1 METSLKTGFA
11 QFFSC
16 CPKKLSC
23 PKLGRGDCSLNQT
36 VKALQTKVSYV
47 EIDVVAVKENQKS
60 LEEDSSHV
68 KENAKF
74 IDEKITE
81 VQENADKRNEQI
93 SVNAV
98 SKSSI
103 WKPTVAGKIW
113 RDTGIVSNLSPTE
126 CSGWGHE
133 KSSCKL
139 FWRRPRYGGPRIL
152 CAKHG
157 SPKSGKSFIVSFRF
171 VEYQKPWIK
180 TEVLFLFMFH
190 IELLF
195 IFSFITCHSRI
206 LQRVK
211 FKNVCGFAV
220 CSVLFF
226 FHNLALKFQLFV
238 YAFIFSLKK
247 WDYLKNERVLLY
259 SKTARL
265 VGFSSPSL
273 SFFLIKW

>member
-23 PKLGRGDCSLNQT
+23 PKLGRGGGGCSLNQT

-103 WKPTVAGKIW
+103 WKPTVAGKI
-113 RDTGIVSNLSPTE
+113 
-126 CSGWGHE
+126 
-133 KSSCKL
+133 
-139 FWRRPRYGGPRIL
+139 
-152 CAKHG
+152 
-157 SPKSGKSFIVSFRF
+157 
-171 VEYQKPWIK
+171 
-180 TEVLFLFMFH
+180 
-190 IELLF
+190 
-195 IFSFITCHSRI
+195 
-206 LQRVK
+206 
-211 FKNVCGFAV
+211 
-220 CSVLFF
+220 
-226 FHNLALKFQLFV
+226 
-238 YAFIFSLKK
+238 
-247 WDYLKNERVLLY
+247 
-259 SKTARL
+259 
-265 VGFSSPSL
+265 
-273 SFFLIKW
+273 

>member
-23 PKLGRGDCSLNQT
+23 PKLGRWGCSLNQT

-81 VQENADKRNEQI
+81 VQENEDKRNEQI

-103 WKPTVAGKIW
+103 WKPTDAGKI
-113 RDTGIVSNLSPTE
+113 
-126 CSGWGHE
+126 
-133 KSSCKL
+133 
-139 FWRRPRYGGPRIL
+139 
-152 CAKHG
+152 
-157 SPKSGKSFIVSFRF
+157 
-171 VEYQKPWIK
+171 
-180 TEVLFLFMFH
+180 
-190 IELLF
+190 
-195 IFSFITCHSRI
+195 
-206 LQRVK
+206 
-211 FKNVCGFAV
+211 
-220 CSVLFF
+220 
-226 FHNLALKFQLFV
+226 
-238 YAFIFSLKK
+238 
-247 WDYLKNERVLLY
+247 
-259 SKTARL
+259 
-265 VGFSSPSL
+265 
-273 SFFLIKW
+273 

>member
-23 PKLGRGDCSLNQT
+23 PKLGRGGGGCSLNQT

-74 IDEKITE
+74 IDEKMTE

-103 WKPTVAGKIW
+103 WKPTVAGKI
-113 RDTGIVSNLSPTE
+113 
-126 CSGWGHE
+126 
-133 KSSCKL
+133 
-139 FWRRPRYGGPRIL
+139 
-152 CAKHG
+152 
-157 SPKSGKSFIVSFRF
+157 
-171 VEYQKPWIK
+171 
-180 TEVLFLFMFH
+180 
-190 IELLF
+190 
-195 IFSFITCHSRI
+195 
-206 LQRVK
+206 
-211 FKNVCGFAV
+211 
-220 CSVLFF
+220 
-226 FHNLALKFQLFV
+226 
-238 YAFIFSLKK
+238 
-247 WDYLKNERVLLY
+247 
-259 SKTARL
+259 
-265 VGFSSPSL
+265 
-273 SFFLIKW
+273 